1 MNIIII
7 LFTLLAGILLSA
19 QSSINGTFSKK
30 AGTLESAFLTFS
42 TGTLVLIIILLFFG
56 RGDVLALLDA
66 PKWQLSAV
74 LFGVGYLFLT
84 VLAVPVIGVT
94 AANISTVIG
103 QLAASMLIDHFGW
116 FGGIEIPLDWKRWLA
131 LFSMMLALYFVY
143 KGNTTEKKIES

>member
-1 MNIIII
+1 MSLFII
-7 LFTLLAGILLSA
+7 LFTLLAGIMLSA

-30 AGTLESAFLTFS
+30 AGTLESAFLTFAS
-42 TGTLVLIIILLFFG
+42 GALFLIIIVLFFG

-84 VLAVPVIGVT
+84 VLTVPIIGVT

-103 QLAASMLIDHFGW
+103 QLIAGMVIDHFGW
-116 FGGIEIPLDWKRWLA
+116 FGGVEISMDPKRWLA
-131 LFSMMLALYFVY
+131 LVSMLLALYFVY
-143 KGNTTEKKIES
+143 KGNTLERHEN